1 MSSHKDIQNQYLNIR
16 IANQTVVPFTEAIY
30 NKNNTNPILYQPN
43 LYKLS
48 VDRFQIPVDTIPLL
62 IAERA
67 NTEDFNELVYQFTVI
82 NSLGFEE
89 TRSVIYDPSDPS
101 LSTNNPR
108 YFYIYTYSKFIQL
121 LNDALN
127 ACWLTAYYNEFPLEE
142 DPPPPAIPPH
152 FEFDPIS
159 QKLSLVVPQ
168 DFFDPTIKSPPY
180 KIQFNYP
187 LLRFFSGFQTQVIQ
201 QGVQYQF
208 SIYYRYNNIVEFP
221 GTSFYFSM
229 LPDYNTLSRWN
240 SLSTVVITTN
250 LPVNQQYVE
259 TGDQKSAT
267 NIQPIL
273 TDFIVLY
280 PDNNSYAATT
290 LDLTNDERS
299 WYDLFGSSPIRNIQL
314 QVFWTD
320 YKGSTYPLYLSKDTS
335 ITMKLLFRVRD
346 DI

>member
-1 MSSHKDIQNQYLNIR
+1 MSSHKDIQNQYLNLR

-30 NKNNTNPILYQPN
+30 SKNNTNPILYQPY

-62 IAERA
+62 IAEPA
-67 NTEDFNELVYQFTVI
+67 SVGSTNLIYEFTVI
-82 NSLGFEE
+82 GNAGTTLSIVNYL
-89 TRSVIYDPSDPS
+89 PSDPS
-101 LSTNNPR
+101 LSPSNAR
-108 YFYIYTYSKFIQL
+108 YYYIYTYSRFIQM
-121 LNDALN
+121 LNNAL
-127 ACWLTAYYNEFPLEE
+127 AFGYISSGGLALV
-142 DPPPPAIPPH
+142 PPH

-168 DFFDPTIKSPPY
+168 DDFDPNINPTPF

-187 LLRFFSGFQTQVIQ
+187 LLRFFAGFQVDVIQ
-201 QGVQYQF
+201 QGIQYEF
-208 SIYYRYNNIVEFP
+208 SIYNRYNNIVDVIVATGPIVTEP
-221 GTSFYFSM
+221 YLAM
-229 LPDYNTLSRWN
+229 LPDINTLSRWN
-240 SLSTVVITTN
+240 ALSTVLITTN

-259 TGDQKSAT
+259 SGDQNSAT

-299 WYDLFGSSPIRNIQL
+299 YYDLYGSSPIRNIQL

-320 YKGSTYPLYLSKDTS
+320 YKGSTYPLYLSKDTA

>member
-62 IAERA
+62 IAEPV
-67 NTEDFNELVYQFTVI
+67 TVGSNELIYEFTM
-82 NSLGFEE
+82 SDGTSTE
-89 TRSVIYDPSDPS
+89 TEKVIYIPSDPN
-101 LSTNNPR
+101 LSSSNPR
-108 YFYIYTYSKFIQL
+108 YYYIYTYSKFIQL
-121 LNDALN
+121 LNNALAVCYGN
-127 ACWLTAYYNEFPLEE
+127 LMGTFSV
-142 DPPPPAIPPH
+142 PPH

-168 DFFDPTIKSPPY
+168 DEFDPSIITGTWTL
-180 KIQFNYP
+180 QFNYP
-187 LLRFFSGFQTQVIQ
+187 LLRFFAGFQVDIVT
-201 QGVQYQF
+201 QGVQYEF
-208 SIYYRYNNIVEFP
+208 SIYNRYNNVVDIIVTP
-221 GTSFYFSM
+221 PSTTAPYLSM
-229 LPDYNTLSRWN
+229 LPDINTLTRWN

-259 TGDQKSAT
+259 TGDQKGAT

-280 PDNNSYAATT
+280 PDTNSYAATT

-320 YKGSTYPLYLSKDTS
+320 YKGETFPLFLSKDTS
-335 ITMKLLFRVRD
+335 ITMKLLFRVRE